1 MQFSAHVRMHCA
13 IFSQTDFDK
22 SLTFW
27 NANVQDYII
36 TFMIVGQFSEFKK
49 IKAHDMPS
57 ALSLAM
63 IHSTQFKGKHIH
75 EVRVREVEPETES
88 VPAIPIRPPLFD
100 LDEIMYDVW
109 PKRCAMR

>member
-1 MQFSAHVRMHCA
+1 MKHYVV
-13 IFSQTDFDK
+13 T
-22 SLTFW
+22 
-27 NANVQDYII
+27 Y
-36 TFMIVGQFSEFKK
+36 MIAGQFSEFKK

-88 VPAIPIRPPLFD
+88 IPAFMPLPVR
-100 LDEIMYDVW
+100 EAQA
-109 PKRCAMR
+109 AMTA